1 MELHEEL
8 RSMKLGNMSISE
20 YFKKI
25 KVASDLLSNIGSP
38 IDNKNLVMC
47 AVNGLGDKYEKQNRG
62 HARDNTSSSTVF
74 MAVGNKNNS
83 SKGPHNKQLCR
94 NFRFGER
101 CKYLHVKQGV
111 NVWNRSGPSTFSQS
125 QFRAL
130 NNQSR
135 GAMRPGPTSGSNGQ
149 AFGPTG
155 IILGPVPNQP
165 MHSAYGPRG
174 LRPGSSHGHWKYSD
188 QPTALPRAFN
198 ATTLRYADNN
208 EDPGWYMDTGVT
220 SHLSLDVCK

>member
-47 AVNGLGDKYEKQNRG
+47 AVNGLGDK
-62 HARDNTSSSTVF
+62 
-74 MAVGNKNNS
+74 
-83 SKGPHNKQLCR
+83 
-94 NFRFGER
+94 
-101 CKYLHVKQGV
+101 
-111 NVWNRSGPSTFSQS
+111 SGPSTFSQS